1 MFEAFGRKIPVT
13 TADLLR
19 EPCAL
24 VVWDMQE
31 GISRAATNFQ
41 ALTANIPRLT
51 HAARGRGWP
60 VVYSQHFSIPIEHE
74 DRPTLRTLWQ
84 RAGEDT
90 GKLKSVFPAGSA
102 GWQFTPETAPI
113 ESDVVLA
120 KRRASF
126 FEGSAFRALLAG
138 RNIDVIVLTGV
149 ATDRGILSTAR
160 EAAFRG
166 LFTVVVNDAVGS
178 HSDSAQEQGLKD
190 LAAISSTCTTDEVL
204 AAWTT

>member
-1 MFEAFGRKIPVT
+1 MFQAFGRTIPVT
-13 TADLLR
+13 TAELLR
-19 EPCAL
+19 EPVAL

-31 GISRAATNFQ
+31 GIARPATNFET
-41 ALTANIPRLT
+41 LTANIPRLAA
-51 HAARGRGWP
+51 AARRRGSP
-60 VVYSQHFSIPIEHE
+60 VVYSQHFSVPIEHE
-74 DRPTLRTLWQ
+74 DRPNLRTLWQ
-84 RAGEDT
+84 RAGEDASR
-90 GKLKSVFPAGSA
+90 LKSVFPAGSP

-126 FEGSAFRALLAG
+126 FEGTAFRALLAG
-138 RNIDVIVLTGV
+138 SNIDVIVLTGV

-166 LFTVVVNDAVGS
+166 LFTVVVSDAVAS

-190 LAAISSTCTTDEVL
+190 LAAISSICTTDEVL